1 MTTPVSPEVHCESD
15 LSQDRSIQ
23 NEDSLGSNGMEA
35 ENIINVTQHPSFKF
49 DYMTWTYSS

>member
-1 MTTPVSPEVHCESD
+1 MTTPDSPEAHCESD

-35 ENIINVTQHPSFKF
+35 QDIINVTNHSFLNH
-49 DYMTWTYSS
+49 DYMT